1 MVAST
6 FTERMGPKQG
16 LSFFRNW
23 NTLYSGGDKTMV
35 FLYLIGMCFGIMLAC
50 RVIKLIY
57 TLIDAGFTKV
67 EIRLKNDK

>member
-1 MVAST
+1 
-6 FTERMGPKQG
+6 
-16 LSFFRNW
+16 
-23 NTLYSGGDKTMV
+23 MV

-50 RVIKLIY
+50 RVIRLIY